1 MMSNRE
7 RRRSPRVAVDLPV
20 ELRFTLDPVVRGR
33 ASDLSR
39 EGLFAETDEP
49 KPPGTLV
56 RVRLDVDCA
65 EPVMAVGVVV
75 RQVPTADDPT
85 SVRRPRGVGILL
97 TSTSEAWDRYWD
109 DVSERLRSGQA

>member
-1 MMSNRE
+1 MTSRE
-7 RRRSPRVAVDLPV
+7 RRRSPRVAVDVPV

-39 EGLFAETDEP
+39 EGLFAETDQP
-49 KPPGTLV
+49 RPPGTLV
-56 RVRLDVDCA
+56 RVRLDVDAA

-75 RQVPTADDPT
+75 RSVAEDPT
-85 SVRRPRGVGILL
+85 SVRRRRGVGILL